1 MKSSDM
7 PKLVGKINWVTG
19 LLIFSMPVMLVFFLG
34 SQMAY
39 SQVKSQFETYQN
51 IPEATRLADLKSIPA
66 GQVVMLRGQ
75 IAASSMSAAGSELLI
90 FRQRP
95 GEGREVR
102 FGEEFNLIFPE
113 FGLQL
118 PDGLVKISPSLT
130 RERIIQHE
138 LHTVSSGEDK
148 LTGFRPGDNVT
159 VQGEWQ
165 PATTTLFE
173 VTGITGADKPSLMAE
188 WQEAFQK
195 VGWVRNGLGLLTLLG
210 LILLVVRLRQA
221 RINPPVV
228 EGEACPTPKTETAPT
243 A

>member
-7 PKLVGKINWVTG
+7 FKLVGKTNWVTG

-51 IPEATRLADLKSIPA
+51 IPEVTRLADLASIPA
-66 GQVVMLRGQ
+66 GRVVMLRGQ
-75 IAASSMSAAGSELLI
+75 IAAPLMSAAGSGLLI
-90 FRQRP
+90 FQQRP
-95 GEGREVR
+95 AQGREVR
-102 FGEEFNLIFPE
+102 FGEEFSLVFSE
-113 FGLQL
+113 FSLQL
-118 PDGLVKISPSLT
+118 PDGLIKIRPSLT

-138 LHTVSSGEDK
+138 LHTVSSGEDR
-148 LTGFRPGDNVT
+148 LTGFRAGDTVT

-173 VTGITGADKPSLMAE
+173 VTGITGANKSGLMAE

-210 LILLVVRLRQA
+210 LILLMVRLRQA
-221 RINPPVV
+221 RINPPAV
-228 EGEACPTPKTETAPT
+228 ESEACPPKNRDGTNST
-243 A
+243 

>member
-1 MKSSDM
+1 MF
-7 PKLVGKINWVTG
+7 KLAGKTNWVTG

-39 SQVKSQFETYQN
+39 SQVKSQFETYQT
-51 IPEATRLADLKSIPA
+51 IPEVTRLADLESIAA
-66 GQVVMLRGQ
+66 GRVVMLRGQ
-75 IAASSMSAAGSELLI
+75 IAAPSMRAAGSELLV
-90 FRQRP
+90 FQQRP
-95 GEGREVR
+95 AAGREVR
-102 FGEEFNLIFPE
+102 FGEEFSLIFPE
-113 FGLQL
+113 FSLQL

-130 RERIIQHE
+130 RERVIQHE
-138 LHTVSSGEDK
+138 LHTVGSGEDK

-165 PATTTLFE
+165 PATTTLSE
-173 VTGITGADKPSLMAE
+173 VTGITGADKAGLMAE

-228 EGEACPTPKTETAPT
+228 ESEVCPPPKTGTAPT